1 MSTADLIQKYH
12 NPDLVKPNE
21 SPNGN
26 RQILLFN
33 DGEIVDTKGG
43 SAFLQRSFFTIEN
56 KLNVNYKMPVK
67 HGDYSFAI
75 LPSEEIARKIRDT
88 LK

>member
-1 MSTADLIQKYH
+1 MSTQELLDKYH
-12 NPDLVKPNE
+12 DPTLVKPNE

-43 SAFLQRSFFTIEN
+43 SAFLKRSFFSIEN
-56 KLNVNYKMPVK
+56 TLGVNYKMPIP
-67 HGDYSFAI
+67 HGNYSFAI